1 MEDEGALPCSMQ
13 SSVDEN
19 IQDTGVKP
27 SPALETDCMMRG
39 EASAEIVDDMTNSGS
54 IHWPVNL
61 QAKQEQTN
69 DDGW

>member
-1 MEDEGALPCSMQ
+1 MEDEEALPYSMQ

-19 IQDTGVKP
+19 IQDTGANP

-39 EASAEIVDDMTNSGS
+39 EASAEIVDEMTNSSS
-54 IHWPVNL
+54 IQWSGNI

-69 DDGW
+69 DHGW